1 MGFFSMIKYAL
12 THKGE
17 LKEKHKKHRRRK
29 IIIIVVALGLI
40 FVMILTTVILPIFYM
55 SSAINALDLHGFTN
69 NTGLNPNGNQPG
81 VNVANGDGTSYYLQG
96 GLKAM
101 GVDFDKTIAELQDL
115 YNKSDTQ
122 EQKEEYAG
130 RIAYAQL
137 IQLMD
142 AMTEATDHPILL
154 LLSAMAIRET
164 GTFSPEPAA
173 WYRADVQG
181 QDPVQGIY
189 GTWCKEDINGLPQ
202 TGGGVIKHNTSY
214 IAESHNSS
222 DTVPAFTFI
231 DYQTGATYSYKL
243 GQGNTDITWGSLINS
258 SGKVITYNRGAY
270 GPLQVE
276 ADHFCS
282 WVCPIRANKD
292 SFTKD
297 GKKDEDIQPYIGKN
311 YVNIPMDVKVF
322 DNYWDSQP
330 FMVGSWHRSIVTP
343 TNGHLSEFRKN
354 KEFCDNIMTTIGHAD
369 YIESFANL
377 VRTTEAGKNTFGVA
391 EYYFKD
397 RFTDST
403 KSWDDYIISLESWP
417 NAYLLAA
424 TYCVGR
430 YCAFTNKASI
440 HKSDDKI
447 ATDYIFFNTQSS
459 QYGFGVPDT
468 SVDGTLNFVNRKS
481 AEIYWCL
488 NMLMAWNYGSPCSS
502 YSLAKNPKQH
512 NTAYFFKELSDYI
525 AVHGTA
531 EIYKE
536 VANWEDSC
544 AVNKSVCE
552 CGAKS
557 GKHSVSHDSGGGS
570 THNNAATKLYTN
582 LLNLCCT
589 ANGTMN
595 TDSYNK
601 ALSAINEWANADS
614 SAKNNYAYAITAIL
628 DADIVMKKR
637 MKQIFNID
645 DFNIFDYG
653 APILMQQP
661 ADTTV
666 AELEAAGV
674 LDTSFIAVGT
684 ARTETKSNGDMIV
697 YIPGLPTVADSS
709 ISSVLSAANFIVENS
724 ADSGGAWS
732 SDVRSEHLPDK
743 WYYHQNW
750 RLDKGN
756 TDCSNFCA
764 RAYLYAGYT
773 STVAKGNSDYSIAK
787 GDPLGDLS
795 GSMNT
800 ASWLAYFHQN
810 KCIICWYGI
819 DFDAML
825 PGDVILTHLGRAWT
839 GDGGSGSTP
848 NRPYYITH
856 AILYIG
862 KNEQGEP
869 MIAHATNGTNGK
881 DVNTQKWSD
890 TSYGKNGGK
899 DAVVCVGRPS
909 LVLHGIQTMGIPSGK
924 FPGTECNH
932 SDWWNEQT
940 KAVITKTYIVKPD
953 PNATSIYTGVD
964 PRQGIPTTNT
974 PTPTPQITNQPTE
987 GDNAAEQTTTTP
999 GITTT
1004 AAPLPEEN

>member
-1 MGFFSMIKYAL
+1 MGLFSMIKYAL
-12 THKGE
+12 THRGE
-17 LKEKHKKHRRRK
+17 LKEKRKKHRRRK

-81 VNVANGDGTSYYLQG
+81 VNVTNGDGTSYYLQG

-173 WYRADVQG
+173 WYRVDVQG
-181 QDPVQGIY
+181 QSPELGVY
-189 GTWCKEDINGLPQ
+189 GTWCKENINGLPQ

-214 IAESHNSS
+214 VAESHNSS

-243 GQGNTDITWGSLINS
+243 GAGNTDITWSSLINS

-292 SFTKD
+292 TFTKD

-311 YVNIPMDVKVF
+311 YVNIPIDVKIF

-343 TNGHLSEFRKN
+343 SNGHLSEFRKN
-354 KEFCDNIMTTIGHAD
+354 KDFADNIMTTVGHAD

-377 VRTTEAGKNTFGVA
+377 VKNTEAGKNTFGVS

-397 RFTDST
+397 RFTDAAKT
-403 KSWDDYIISLESWP
+403 WDDYIISLEAWP
-417 NAYLLAA
+417 NAYILAA
-424 TYCVGR
+424 TYCIGK

-440 HKSDDKI
+440 NNSESK
-447 ATDYIFFNTQSS
+447 TTNDYIFFNTQSS
-459 QYGFGVPDT
+459 SYGFGVPDT
-468 SVDGTLNFVNRKS
+468 PVDGTLNFVNRKS
-481 AEIYWCL
+481 AEIYWAL

-552 CGAKS
+552 CGAKQ

-601 ALSAINEWANADS
+601 ALSAINEWSSISS

-653 APILMQQP
+653 APILMQQYT
-661 ADTTV
+661 DTSV

-684 ARTETKSNGDMIV
+684 ARTETKSNGDMILYV
-697 YIPGLPTVADSS
+697 PGLPTTSDPSVSA
-709 ISSVLSAANFIVENS
+709 VLSATMQIVNNS
-724 ADSGGAWS
+724 APKGEKDGSVS
-732 SDVRSEHLPDK
+732 SH
-743 WYYHQNW
+743 WYYNQDK
-750 RLDKGN
+750 RLHTYY
-756 TDCSNFCA
+756 TDCSNLCA
-764 RAYLYAGYT
+764 RAYLYAGYVSSIAGGT
-773 STVAKGNSDYSIAK
+773 IAK
-787 GDPLGDLS
+787 GDALGELS
-795 GSMNT
+795 EAYFT
-800 ASWLAYFHQN
+800 ASWAKYFDKN
-810 KCIICWYGI
+810 KCIICWKCV

-825 PGDVILTHLGRAWT
+825 PGDVILTHSTEWT
-839 GDGGSGSTP
+839 ASSG
-848 NRPYYITH
+848 NERPYYINH
-856 AILYIG
+856 AIMYMG
-862 KNEQGEP
+862 KNEKGEP
-869 MIAHATNGTNGK
+869 MVAHAHNGSGSLTM
-881 DVNTQKWSD
+881 DITYDRWAD
-890 TSYGKNGGK
+890 LWYGKNGGK
-899 DAVVCVGRPS
+899 ERVVCVGRPS
-909 LVLHGIQTMGIPSGK
+909 LAIHGIQTMGIPGGFDTSHRLDK
-924 FPGTECNH
+924 YPR
-932 SDWWNEQT
+932 SAWYNEKT
-940 KAVITKTYIVKPD
+940 KNVINTSWVVKSD
-953 PNATSIYTGVD
+953 PNATSVYTGTD
-964 PRQGIPTTNT
+964 PRQGIPSSNT
-974 PTPTPQITNQPTE
+974 PTPTPQITNQPTNP
-987 GDNAAEQTTTTP
+987 GDSADQQISSTP
-999 GITTT
+999 SITTT
-1004 AAPLPEEN
+1004 VAPLPEEN